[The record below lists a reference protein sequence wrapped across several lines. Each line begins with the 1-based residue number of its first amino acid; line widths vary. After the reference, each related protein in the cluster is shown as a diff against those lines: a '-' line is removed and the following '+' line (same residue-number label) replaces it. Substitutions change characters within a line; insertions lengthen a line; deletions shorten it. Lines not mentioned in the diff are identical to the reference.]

1 MGNSIYE
8 VELALLIG
16 QITNDK
22 TYWDRYINGLIDF
35 IKNENLTDEEII
47 KIAKEINSIKKKK
60 KEIIITQSQ
69 NLKETFKIERYE
81 Q

>member
-1 MGNSIYE
+1 MGNKYNI
-8 VELALLIG
+8 ELSLLIG
-16 QITNDK
+16 HITNDK
-22 TYWDRYINGLIDF
+22 TYFDRYINGLIDF

-47 KIAKEINSIKKKK
+47 KIAKEINSTKNKK

-69 NLKETFKIERYE
+69 NLKETFKIEHYE